1 MKHIFD
7 IDMVRPG
14 MQLAETIKDYNAGAT
29 LIAAGTTLTERHIDI
44 LKRRNIDELTVN
56 LTKEEKIKYQYDNN
70 IIPTVNRS
78 VIKGS
83 VRAIRGINGIKEVDE
98 EAIEDVIEHAKKIVD
113 SILLDANFTYKLTD
127 YKMNTEPSEHSVR
140 TATYAV
146 ALANAYNK
154 KIDKIETLTEE
165 SKRKRKIDLEN
176 IAIAALLHDIGKL
189 CADEKV
195 RKGIKSYS
203 FFGDSF
209 PGITKDKYFDL
220 QENYDEKFVSYYGYH
235 IANEIDALKTRSSVK
250 AMILVSSEDEAGLGP
265 LKMQQNLISSNASH
279 IMGAKM
285 INICSR
291 FDEYMMENLKDK
303 VSLEK
308 VQYDLFKLF
317 LENRFNK
324 ELLKDFIETI
334 PLYPKGTKVLLEGSI
349 SGYAVVEVN
358 FADPINYSKPILLT
372 IPDKKYVDLR
382 KTTDTVIKQV
392 IGDEIQM
399 YSLYMAG
406 GDIESFE
413 EESARKRA

>member
-7 IDMVRPG
+7 IDMVKPG
-14 MQLAETIKDYNAGAT
+14 MQLAETIRNENGAI
-29 LIAAGTTLTERHIDI
+29 LIAAGTILTERHIDV
-44 LKRRNIDELTVN
+44 LRNRLDELAVN
-56 LTKEEKIKYQYDNN
+56 LTPEEKKKYQYDNN

-78 VIKGS
+78 VIKGAAD
-83 VRAIRGINGIKEVDE
+83 AIKRINGIQPIDE
-98 EAIEDVIEHAKKIVD
+98 EPIEAIVEHAKRIVD

-146 ALANAYNK
+146 ALANTYNK
-154 KIDKIETLTEE
+154 RIDKIETLTEE

-209 PGITKDKYFDL
+209 PGITKDKYLDL

-235 IANEIDALKTRSSVK
+235 IVNGIDALKTRSSVK

-265 LKMQQNLISSNASH
+265 LKMQQNLINSNASH
-279 IMGAKM
+279 IMAAKM
-285 INICSR
+285 INICSH
-291 FDEYMMENLKDK
+291 FDEYMMENLKDQ

-308 VQYDLFKLF
+308 VQYDFTSLFANKQ
-317 LENRFNK
+317 FNV
-324 ELLKDFIETI
+324 ELLYDFMKTI
-334 PLYPKGTKVLLEGSI
+334 PLYPIGTKVKLEGTVN
-349 SGYAVVEVN
+349 GYAVVERN
-358 FADPINYSKPILLT
+358 FTNLENYGKPILLT
-372 IPDKKYVDLR
+372 LPDKKYVDLS
-382 KTTDTVIKQV
+382 KTTKTIIKEV
-392 IGDEIQM
+392 VGNEVQM
-399 YSLYMAG
+399 YNLYIANG
-406 GDIESFE
+406 NEETIE
-413 EESARKRA
+413 EEVSKKRA